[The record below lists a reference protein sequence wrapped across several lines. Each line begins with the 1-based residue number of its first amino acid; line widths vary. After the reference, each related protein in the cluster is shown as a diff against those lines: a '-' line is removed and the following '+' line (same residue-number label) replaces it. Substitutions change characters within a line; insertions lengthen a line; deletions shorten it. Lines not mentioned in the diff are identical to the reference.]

1 MASTQG
7 FGFTIYDKALVD
19 EMSTFVK
26 KDSKGQRAIYAALEG
41 KDSHDDH
48 MMAFVWLTYI
58 LQNDMVEKNFIVC

>member
-1 MASTQG
+1 M
-7 FGFTIYDKALVD
+7 
-19 EMSTFVK
+19 K